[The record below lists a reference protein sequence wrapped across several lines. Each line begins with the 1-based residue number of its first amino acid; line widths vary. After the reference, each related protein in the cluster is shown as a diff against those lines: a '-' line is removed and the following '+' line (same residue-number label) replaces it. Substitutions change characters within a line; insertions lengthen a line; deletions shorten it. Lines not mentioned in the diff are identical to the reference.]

1 MSTITVTFVQSD
13 GVEQVLD
20 NAEVGKSLMEA
31 GRDNGVLG
39 IFADC
44 GGCCDCGTCHVHVD
58 EAWRERVGPPN
69 DVEVDTMNL
78 VENLQEGVSRLSCQI
93 ELRPDLDGL
102 RVTVATS
109 A

>member
-1 MSTITVTFVQSD
+1 MSTITVTFIQAD
-13 GVEQVLD
+13 GVERVLE
-20 NAEVGKSLMEA
+20 NAEVCKSLMEA

-39 IFADC
+39 ILADC

-58 EAWRERVGPPN
+58 EAWRELVGPPN

-93 ELRPDLDGL
+93 ELRQDLDGL

-109 A
+109 G